1 MSENGFSNPLR
12 PFEIRLHDQLVVS
25 AHYANQINS
34 PFRRC
39 VIGKIEIKRDLS
51 TTFHHPA

>member
-25 AHYANQINS
+25 AHSANQINS